1 MRFRNR
7 SLMLQTPAPAN
18 SLLAPLAILTLIASC
33 QSPQQEDAK
42 ALVAP
47 AALPEVTQ
55 PINTAAVSAT
65 APMAAASQDDEA
77 MDRVAR
83 RRQARISM
91 AQDLVTQAVT
101 DIDHANLDAAALS
114 YSQALQLDPSNANA
128 VEGLRRV
135 QALMGD
141 KFSESIDAFDNAG
154 ERILVQRQMARLE
167 ASEHARKGDGA
178 MSATDFDGAVEHY
191 RMALAVLAWTP
202 AIAQGNLDRSLLEG
216 RLEAAQAARAEAE
229 VNSERLAREAANE
242 ATAMAEKE
250 EKDRRKMELEHWYE
264 RANQAFLA
272 DRYTDAER
280 WCQLVLQTD
289 PSNKAAQDLSR
300 AASELRHVTADESNR
315 KLYRE
320 QWLKTM
326 DELGMM
332 DVPQIDPLVFD
343 LDRWREVANRKPI
356 SANMD
361 STANSERSAI
371 MARLDDVRFAPPFD
385 EDPLES
391 VASYLQDLT
400 GVNFHVSA
408 RVRDELDESETTI
421 NLTLRSERS
430 VRKVLDLISETS
442 ESLRW
447 SVKDGVVRFI
457 VADEMTGGQVPIN
470 YKVHDLI
477 NPIPDFPGRD
487 INISPSG
494 GLFPPDEDTE
504 ERETNVLAS
513 DLLEDLIRNT
523 ISPESWDLDANNSIR
538 ITDTGAMVVNQTP
551 EVQAKIASLL
561 EDLREATGIMV
572 DIQAQ
577 FMKVQDNFLEDIGVD
592 FKGLGQP
599 GLGSNGNDMND
610 FGDPSISSDLAG
622 SPGSDNTVGAFF
634 DEGEDGSVRTRVEH
648 LYGSQLGTDDF
659 RGSGGFSFQWTFLND
674 LELEVILRAVQKSER
689 IELVTA
695 PRILVHNA
703 ARANLSVLNQ
713 VAYVADFDV
722 EIAQA
727 ASIADPIVQVIQDG
741 VVLDVRPVVSADRR
755 FINLQLRPTIAH
767 LTRPIEQRAT
777 TLGSSNSV
785 TIELPEVEIQRVRTS
800 VPMPDGA
807 TVMLGGNKISRKQD
821 MQSGVPI
828 LNKIPFISFLFE
840 RKGKFVS
847 NEKLLILL
855 KAKIVIPREFE
866 PTPAQLGQTY

>member
-7 SLMLQTPAPAN
+7 SAMLQIPAPAS
-18 SLLAPLAILTLIASC
+18 SLLAPVAILTLIASC
-33 QSPQQEDAK
+33 QSPQQEGAN
-42 ALVAP
+42 ALVT
-47 AALPEVTQ
+47 AAVLPEVTQ
-55 PINTAAVSAT
+55 PIKTEPT
-65 APMAAASQDDEA
+65 PAPVQDDEA
-77 MDRVAR
+77 MDRVTR
-83 RRQARISM
+83 RRQARLSM
-91 AQDLVTQAVT
+91 AQDLVNQAVAE
-101 DIDHANLDAAALS
+101 IDQADLDGAALS
-114 YSQALQLDPSNANA
+114 YSQALQLDPSNASA

-135 QALMGD
+135 QALLGD

-167 ASEHARKGDGA
+167 ASEHARKGDSA
-178 MSATDFDGAVEHY
+178 MQASDYDGAVEHY

-216 RLEAAQAARAEAE
+216 RLEGAQKARADAE
-229 VNSERLAREAANE
+229 MNSARLAREAAE
-242 ATAMAEKE
+242 AATAQAEE
-250 EKDRRKMELEHWYE
+250 EESARREMQLEHWYE
-264 RANQAFLA
+264 QANQAFLA
-272 DRYTDAER
+272 NKYSDAEK
-280 WCQLVLQTD
+280 WCQLVLQREPD
-289 PSNKAAQDLSR
+289 NKSAQDLSR
-300 AASELRHVTADESNR
+300 AARELRHVTTDERNR
-315 KLYRE
+315 KHYRE

-343 LDRWREVANRKPI
+343 MDRWREVASRRPI
-356 SANMD
+356 SANV
-361 STANSERSAI
+361 STAGDAERSAI
-371 MARLDDVRFAPPFD
+371 LSRLDDVRFAPPFD

-408 RVRDELDESETTI
+408 RVRDELGEDETTI
-421 NLTLRSERS
+421 NLTLRTERS
-430 VRKVLDLISETS
+430 VRKVLDLIAETS

-447 SVKDGVVRFI
+447 TVKDGVVRFI
-457 VADEMTGGQVPIN
+457 VADELTGGQIQAN

-487 INISPSG
+487 INVSPSG
-494 GLFPPDEDTE
+494 GLFPPDEDLP

-523 ISPESWDLDANNSIR
+523 IDPESWDLDANNSIR

-551 EVQAKIASLL
+551 EVQAQIASLL

-577 FMKVQDNFLEDIGVD
+577 FMKVEDNFLEDIGVD
-592 FKGLGQP
+592 FTGLGQP

-634 DEGEDGSVRTRVEH
+634 DEGEDGALRARVEH

-659 RGSGGFSFQWTFLND
+659 RGSGGVSFQWTFLND

-755 FINLQLRPTIAH
+755 FINLELRPTIAH

-800 VPMPDGA
+800 VPIPDGA

-828 LNKIPFISFLFE
+828 LNKIPFLSFLFE
-840 RKGKFVS
+840 REGHFVS

-855 KAKIVIPREFE
+855 KAKVIIPRELE
-866 PTPAQLGQTY
+866 PTAAELGLTQ

>member
-1 MRFRNR
+1 
-7 SLMLQTPAPAN
+7 MLQIPAPAS
-18 SLLAPLAILTLIASC
+18 SLLAPVAILTLIASC
-33 QSPQQEDAK
+33 QSPQQEGAN
-42 ALVAP
+42 ALVT
-47 AALPEVTQ
+47 AAVLPEVTQ
-55 PINTAAVSAT
+55 PIKTEPT
-65 APMAAASQDDEA
+65 PAPAQDDEA
-77 MDRVAR
+77 MDRVTR
-83 RRQARISM
+83 RRQARLSM
-91 AQDLVTQAVT
+91 AQDLVNQAVAE
-101 DIDHANLDAAALS
+101 IDQADLDGAALS
-114 YSQALQLDPSNANA
+114 YSQALQLDPSNASA

-135 QALMGD
+135 QALLGD

-167 ASEHARKGDGA
+167 ASEHARKGDSA
-178 MSATDFDGAVEHY
+178 MQASDYDGAVEHY

-216 RLEAAQAARAEAE
+216 RLEGAQKARADAE
-229 VNSERLAREAANE
+229 MNSARLAREAAE
-242 ATAMAEKE
+242 AATAQAEE
-250 EKDRRKMELEHWYE
+250 EESARREMQLEHWYE
-264 RANQAFLA
+264 QANQAFLA
-272 DRYTDAER
+272 NKYSDAEK
-280 WCQLVLQTD
+280 WCQLVLQREPD
-289 PSNKAAQDLSR
+289 NKSAQDLSR
-300 AASELRHVTADESNR
+300 AARELRHVTTDERNR
-315 KLYRE
+315 KHYRE

-343 LDRWREVANRKPI
+343 MDRWREVASRRPI
-356 SANMD
+356 SANV
-361 STANSERSAI
+361 STAGDAERSAI
-371 MARLDDVRFAPPFD
+371 LSRLDDVRFAPPFD

-408 RVRDELDESETTI
+408 RVRDELGEDETTI
-421 NLTLRSERS
+421 NLTLRTERS
-430 VRKVLDLISETS
+430 VRKVLDLIAETS

-447 SVKDGVVRFI
+447 TVKDGVVRFI
-457 VADEMTGGQVPIN
+457 VADELTGGQIQAN

-487 INISPSG
+487 INVSPSG
-494 GLFPPDEDTE
+494 GLFPPDEDLP

-523 ISPESWDLDANNSIR
+523 IDPESWDLDANNSIR

-551 EVQAKIASLL
+551 EVQAQIASLL

-577 FMKVQDNFLEDIGVD
+577 FMKVEDNFLEDIGVD
-592 FKGLGQP
+592 FTGLGQP

-634 DEGEDGSVRTRVEH
+634 DEGEDGALRARVEH

-659 RGSGGFSFQWTFLND
+659 RGSGGVSFQWTFLND

-755 FINLQLRPTIAH
+755 FINLELRPTIAH

-800 VPMPDGA
+800 VPIPDGA

-828 LNKIPFISFLFE
+828 LNKIPFLSFLFE
-840 RKGKFVS
+840 REGHFVS

-855 KAKIVIPREFE
+855 KAKVIIPRELE
-866 PTPAQLGQTY
+866 PTAAELGLTQ

>member
-1 MRFRNR
+1 
-7 SLMLQTPAPAN
+7 MLQIPAPAS
-18 SLLAPLAILTLIASC
+18 SLLAPVAILTLIASC
-33 QSPQQEDAK
+33 QSPQQEGAN
-42 ALVAP
+42 ALVT
-47 AALPEVTQ
+47 AAVLPEVTQ
-55 PINTAAVSAT
+55 PIKTEPT
-65 APMAAASQDDEA
+65 PAPVQDDEA
-77 MDRVAR
+77 MDRVTR
-83 RRQARISM
+83 RRQARLSM
-91 AQDLVTQAVT
+91 AQDLVNQAVAE
-101 DIDHANLDAAALS
+101 IDQADLDGAALS
-114 YSQALQLDPSNANA
+114 YSQALQLDPSNASA

-135 QALMGD
+135 QALLGD

-167 ASEHARKGDGA
+167 ASEHARKGDSA
-178 MSATDFDGAVEHY
+178 MQASDYDGAVEHY

-216 RLEAAQAARAEAE
+216 RLEGAQKARADAE
-229 VNSERLAREAANE
+229 MNSARLAREAAE
-242 ATAMAEKE
+242 AATAQAEE
-250 EKDRRKMELEHWYE
+250 EESARREMQLEHWYE
-264 RANQAFLA
+264 QANQAFLA
-272 DRYTDAER
+272 NKYSDAEK
-280 WCQLVLQTD
+280 WCQLVLQREPD
-289 PSNKAAQDLSR
+289 NKSAQDLSR
-300 AASELRHVTADESNR
+300 AARELRHVTTDERNR
-315 KLYRE
+315 KHYRE

-343 LDRWREVANRKPI
+343 MDRWREVASRRPI
-356 SANMD
+356 SANV
-361 STANSERSAI
+361 STAGDAERSAI
-371 MARLDDVRFAPPFD
+371 LSRLDDVRFAPPFD

-408 RVRDELDESETTI
+408 RVRDELGEDETTI
-421 NLTLRSERS
+421 NLTLRTERS
-430 VRKVLDLISETS
+430 VRKVLDLIAETS

-447 SVKDGVVRFI
+447 TVKDGVVRFI
-457 VADEMTGGQVPIN
+457 VADELTGGQIQAN

-487 INISPSG
+487 INVSPSG
-494 GLFPPDEDTE
+494 GLFPPDEDLP

-523 ISPESWDLDANNSIR
+523 IDPESWDLDANNSIR

-551 EVQAKIASLL
+551 EVQAQIASLL

-577 FMKVQDNFLEDIGVD
+577 FMKVEDNFLEDIGVD
-592 FKGLGQP
+592 FTGLGQP

-634 DEGEDGSVRTRVEH
+634 DEGEDGALRARVEH

-659 RGSGGFSFQWTFLND
+659 RGSGGVSFQWTFLND

-755 FINLQLRPTIAH
+755 FINLELRPTIAH

-800 VPMPDGA
+800 VPIPDGA

-828 LNKIPFISFLFE
+828 LNKIPFLSFLFE
-840 RKGKFVS
+840 REGHFVS

-855 KAKIVIPREFE
+855 KAKVIIPRELE
-866 PTPAQLGQTY
+866 PTAAELGLTQ

>member
-7 SLMLQTPAPAN
+7 SAMLQIPAPAS
-18 SLLAPLAILTLIASC
+18 SLLAPVAILTLIASC
-33 QSPQQEDAK
+33 QSPQQEGAN
-42 ALVAP
+42 ALVA
-47 AALPEVTQ
+47 AAVLPEVTQ
-55 PINTAAVSAT
+55 PIKTEP
-65 APMAAASQDDEA
+65 APVQDDEA

-83 RRQARISM
+83 RRQARLSM
-91 AQDLVTQAVT
+91 AQDLVNQAVAE
-101 DIDHANLDAAALS
+101 IDQADLDAAALS
-114 YSQALQLDPSNANA
+114 YSQALQLDPSNAGA

-135 QALMGD
+135 QALLGD

-167 ASEHARKGDGA
+167 ASEHARKGDSA
-178 MSATDFDGAVEHY
+178 MQAADYGGAVEHY

-202 AIAQGNLDRSLLEG
+202 AIARGNLDRSLLEG
-216 RLEAAQAARAEAE
+216 RLEGAQKARADAE
-229 VNSERLAREAANE
+229 VNSARLAREAAE
-242 ATAMAEKE
+242 AATAQAEDE
-250 EKDRRKMELEHWYE
+250 EVARREMQLEHWYE
-264 RANQAFLA
+264 QANQAFLA
-272 DRYTDAER
+272 NKYRDAEK
-280 WCQLVLQTD
+280 WCQLVLQREPD
-289 PSNKAAQDLSR
+289 NKSAQDLSR
-300 AASELRHVTADESNR
+300 AARELRHVTTDERNR
-315 KLYRE
+315 KHYRE

-343 LDRWREVANRKPI
+343 MDRWREVANRRPI
-356 SANMD
+356 SANVG
-361 STANSERSAI
+361 TAGDAERSAI
-371 MARLDDVRFAPPFD
+371 MNRLDDVRFAPPFD

-408 RVRDELDESETTI
+408 RVRDELGEDETTI
-421 NLTLRSERS
+421 NLSLRTERS

-447 SVKDGVVRFI
+447 TVKDGVVRFI
-457 VADEMTGGQVPIN
+457 VADELTGGQVQAN

-487 INISPSG
+487 INVSPSG
-494 GLFPPDEDTE
+494 GLFPPDEDLP

-523 ISPESWDLDANNSIR
+523 IDPESWDLDANNSIR

-551 EVQAKIASLL
+551 EVQAQIASLL

-577 FMKVQDNFLEDIGVD
+577 FMKVEDNFLEDIGVD
-592 FKGLGQP
+592 FTGLGQP
-599 GLGSNGNDMND
+599 GLGTNGNDMND

-634 DEGEDGSVRTRVEH
+634 DEGEDGALRARVEH

-659 RGSGGFSFQWTFLND
+659 RGSGGVSFQWTFLND

-689 IELVTA
+689 VELVTA

-755 FINLQLRPTIAH
+755 FINLELRPTIAH

-800 VPMPDGA
+800 VPIPDGA

-828 LNKIPFISFLFE
+828 LNKIPFLSFLFE
-840 RKGKFVS
+840 RKGHFVS

-855 KAKIVIPREFE
+855 KAKVIIPRELE
-866 PTPAQLGQTY
+866 PTAAELGLTQ

>member
-1 MRFRNR
+1 
-7 SLMLQTPAPAN
+7 MLQIPAPAS
-18 SLLAPLAILTLIASC
+18 SLLAPVAILTLIASC
-33 QSPQQEDAK
+33 QSPQQEGST
-42 ALVAP
+42 ALVAETV
-47 AALPEVTQ
+47 LPEVTQ
-55 PINTAAVSAT
+55 PIKTEAT
-65 APMAAASQDDEA
+65 PAPVQDDEA
-77 MDRVAR
+77 MDRVTR
-83 RRQARISM
+83 RRQARLSM
-91 AQDLVTQAVT
+91 AQDLVAQAIAE
-101 DIDHANLDAAALS
+101 IDQADLDGAALS
-114 YSQALQLDPSNANA
+114 YSQALQLDPSNASA

-135 QALMGD
+135 QALLGD

-167 ASEHARKGDGA
+167 ASEHARKGDSA
-178 MSATDFDGAVEHY
+178 MQATDYDGAVEHY

-216 RLEAAQAARAEAE
+216 RLEVAQKARADAE
-229 VNSERLAREAANE
+229 VNSARLAREAAE
-242 ATAMAEKE
+242 AATARAEE
-250 EKDRRKMELEHWYE
+250 EEMTRREMQLEHWYE
-264 RANQAFLA
+264 QANQAFLA
-272 DRYTDAER
+272 NKYSDAEK
-280 WCQLVLQTD
+280 WCQLVLQREPD
-289 PSNKAAQDLSR
+289 NKSAQDLFR
-300 AASELRHVTADESNR
+300 AARELRHVTTDERNR
-315 KLYRE
+315 RHYRE

-343 LDRWREVANRKPI
+343 MDRWREVANRRPI
-356 SANMD
+356 SANV
-361 STANSERSAI
+361 STAGDAERTAI
-371 MARLDDVRFAPPFD
+371 LSRLDDVRFAPPFD

-408 RVRDELDESETTI
+408 RVRDELGEDETTI
-421 NLTLRSERS
+421 NLSLRTERS
-430 VRKVLDLISETS
+430 VRKVLDLIEETS

-447 SVKDGVVRFI
+447 TVKDGVVRFI
-457 VADEMTGGQVPIN
+457 VADELTGGQIQVN

-487 INISPSG
+487 INVSPSG
-494 GLFPPDEDTE
+494 GLFPPDEDLP

-523 ISPESWDLDANNSIR
+523 IDPESWDLDASNSIR

-551 EVQAKIASLL
+551 EVQAQIASLL

-577 FMKVQDNFLEDIGVD
+577 FMKVEDNFLEDIGVD
-592 FKGLGQP
+592 FTGLGQP
-599 GLGSNGNDMND
+599 GLGTNGNDMND
-610 FGDPSISSDLAG
+610 FGDPSISSDLTG

-634 DEGEDGSVRTRVEH
+634 DEGGDGALRARVEH

-659 RGSGGFSFQWTFLND
+659 RGSGGVSFQWTFLND

-755 FINLQLRPTIAH
+755 FINLELRPTIAH

-800 VPMPDGA
+800 VPIPDGA

-828 LNKIPFISFLFE
+828 LNKIPFLSFLFE
-840 RKGKFVS
+840 REGHFVS

-855 KAKIVIPREFE
+855 KATIIIPRELE
-866 PTPAQLGQTY
+866 PTAAELGRNQ

>member
-1 MRFRNR
+1 M
-7 SLMLQTPAPAN
+7 APV
-18 SLLAPLAILTLIASC
+18 AILTLIASC
-33 QSPQQEDAK
+33 QSPQQEGAN
-42 ALVAP
+42 ALVTTAV
-47 AALPEVTQ
+47 LPEVTQ
-55 PINTAAVSAT
+55 PIKTESPP
-65 APMAAASQDDEA
+65 APAQDDEA

-83 RRQARISM
+83 RRQARLSM
-91 AQDLVTQAVT
+91 AQDLVNQAVT
-101 DIDHANLDAAALS
+101 EIDQADLDGAALS
-114 YSQALQLDPSNANA
+114 YSQALQLDPSNASA

-135 QALMGD
+135 QALLGD
-141 KFSESIDAFDNAG
+141 EFSESIDAFDNAG

-167 ASEHARKGDGA
+167 ASEHARKGDSA
-178 MSATDFDGAVEHY
+178 MQAGDFDGAVEHY

-216 RLEAAQAARAEAE
+216 RLQGAQKARADAE
-229 VNSERLAREAANE
+229 VNSARLAREAAE
-242 ATAMAEKE
+242 TATAQAEE
-250 EKDRRKMELEHWYE
+250 EEAARREMQLEHWYE
-264 RANQAFLA
+264 QANQAFLA
-272 DRYTDAER
+272 NKYSDAEK
-280 WCQLVLQTD
+280 WCQLVLQREPD
-289 PSNKAAQDLSR
+289 NKSAQDLSR
-300 AASELRHVTADESNR
+300 AARELRHVTTDERNR
-315 KLYRE
+315 KHYRE

-343 LDRWREVANRKPI
+343 MDRWREVASRKPI
-356 SANMD
+356 SASV
-361 STANSERSAI
+361 STAGDAERSAI
-371 MARLDDVRFAPPFD
+371 MGRLDDVRFAPPFD

-408 RVRDELDESETTI
+408 RVRDELGEDETTI
-421 NLTLRSERS
+421 NLSLRTERS

-447 SVKDGVVRFI
+447 TVKDGVVRFI
-457 VADEMTGGQVPIN
+457 VADELTGGQIQAN

-487 INISPSG
+487 INVSPSG
-494 GLFPPDEDTE
+494 GLFPPDEDLP

-523 ISPESWDLDANNSIR
+523 IDPESWDLDANNSIR

-551 EVQAKIASLL
+551 EVQAQIASLL

-592 FKGLGQP
+592 FTGLGQP

-634 DEGEDGSVRTRVEH
+634 DEGEDGALRARVEH

-659 RGSGGFSFQWTFLND
+659 RGSGGVSFQWTFLND

-755 FINLQLRPTIAH
+755 FINLELRPTIAH

-800 VPMPDGA
+800 VPIPDGA
-807 TVMLGGNKISRKQD
+807 TVMLGGNKISRKQN

-828 LNKIPFISFLFE
+828 LNKIPFLSFLFE
-840 RKGKFVS
+840 REGHFVS

-855 KAKIVIPREFE
+855 KAKVIIPRELE
-866 PTPAQLGQTY
+866 PTAAELGLTK

>member
-1 MRFRNR
+1 
-7 SLMLQTPAPAN
+7 MLQIPAPAS
-18 SLLAPLAILTLIASC
+18 SLLAPVAILTLIASC
-33 QSPQQEDAK
+33 QSPQQEGST
-42 ALVAP
+42 ALVPEAV
-47 AALPEVTQ
+47 LPEVTQ
-55 PINTAAVSAT
+55 PIKTEAT
-65 APMAAASQDDEA
+65 PAPVQDDEA
-77 MDRVAR
+77 MDRVTR
-83 RRQARISM
+83 RRQARLSM
-91 AQDLVTQAVT
+91 AQDLVAQAIAE
-101 DIDHANLDAAALS
+101 IDQADLDGAALS
-114 YSQALQLDPSNANA
+114 YSQALQLDPSNASA

-135 QALMGD
+135 QALLGD

-167 ASEHARKGDGA
+167 ASEHARKGDSA
-178 MSATDFDGAVEHY
+178 MQATDYDGAVEHY

-216 RLEAAQAARAEAE
+216 RLEVAQKARADAE
-229 VNSERLAREAANE
+229 VNSARLAREAAE
-242 ATAMAEKE
+242 AATARAEE
-250 EKDRRKMELEHWYE
+250 EEMTRREMQLEHWYE
-264 RANQAFLA
+264 QANQAFLA
-272 DRYTDAER
+272 NKYSDAEK
-280 WCQLVLQTD
+280 WCQLVLQREPD
-289 PSNKAAQDLSR
+289 NKSAQDLFR
-300 AASELRHVTADESNR
+300 AARELRHVTTDERNR
-315 KLYRE
+315 RHYRE

-343 LDRWREVANRKPI
+343 MDRWREVANRRPI
-356 SANMD
+356 SANV
-361 STANSERSAI
+361 STAGDAERSAI
-371 MARLDDVRFAPPFD
+371 LSRLDDVRFAPPFD

-408 RVRDELDESETTI
+408 RVRDELGEDETTI
-421 NLTLRSERS
+421 NLSLRTERS
-430 VRKVLDLISETS
+430 VRKVLDLIEETS

-447 SVKDGVVRFI
+447 TVKDGVVRFI
-457 VADEMTGGQVPIN
+457 VADELTGGQIQVN

-487 INISPSG
+487 INVSPSG
-494 GLFPPDEDTE
+494 GLFPPDEDLP

-523 ISPESWDLDANNSIR
+523 IDPESWDLDASNSIR

-551 EVQAKIASLL
+551 EVQAQIASLL

-577 FMKVQDNFLEDIGVD
+577 FMKVEDNFLEDIGVD
-592 FKGLGQP
+592 FTGLGQP
-599 GLGSNGNDMND
+599 GLGTNGNDMND
-610 FGDPSISSDLAG
+610 FGDPSISSDLTG

-634 DEGEDGSVRTRVEH
+634 DEGGDGALRARVEH

-659 RGSGGFSFQWTFLND
+659 RGSGGVSFQWTFLND

-755 FINLQLRPTIAH
+755 FINLELRPTIAH

-800 VPMPDGA
+800 VPIPDGA

-828 LNKIPFISFLFE
+828 LNKIPFLSFLFE
-840 RKGKFVS
+840 REGHFVS

-855 KAKIVIPREFE
+855 KATIIIPRELE
-866 PTPAQLGQTY
+866 PTAAELGRNQ